1 MTIFSFLPLVKIIGK
16 TEMTVENSPVV
27 DKIIVNDSI
36 IKFKLKE
43 GSSSL
48 KEFTLMNFNFMPGLN
63 QIHDEVENLPLE
75 LMFTATIDFLDSFS
89 NKFNLSTILF
99 EENAPD
105 NFVEIFLITGDKLFL
120 PFQVRRPSTK
130 TIYSSV
136 FNLMPIRSNLM

>member
-1 MTIFSFLPLVKIIGK
+1 MTIFSFLPLVMIFGK
-16 TEMTVENSPVV
+16 TEMTVENSTVV

-75 LMFTATIDFLDSFS
+75 
-89 NKFNLSTILF
+89 
-99 EENAPD
+99 
-105 NFVEIFLITGDKLFL
+105 
-120 PFQVRRPSTK
+120 
-130 TIYSSV
+130 
-136 FNLMPIRSNLM
+136 